1 MSFKDY
7 FSQQSSDYAKYRP
20 TYPEA
25 LFTYLADIAPN
36 RQIAWDCATGNG
48 QVAVSLA
55 GYFQHIYA
63 TDASTK
69 QIANAF
75 PHNRVIYTV
84 AVAEASGLADRS
96 IDLLTVGQALHW
108 FDLDRFYA
116 EAKRVLKLQG
126 VIAVWCYGLF
136 TVADMAC
143 QLHQVLQDFHQ
154 EIEPFWPP
162 ERKLVQECYRTIPF
176 PFTELELPN
185 FTMTAT
191 WSLDNTIGY
200 LSTWSAT
207 QRFIARYGV
216 EAMALGVDKIKRA
229 WGNPERV
236 IEIRWPIHI
245 RVGRWL

>member
-25 LFTYLADIAPN
+25 LFSYLAGIAPN

-55 GYFQHIYA
+55 GYFQQIYA

-75 PHNRVIYTV
+75 CHDRVTYTV
-84 AVAEASGLADRS
+84 AAAESSGLPDRS
-96 IDLLTVGQALHW
+96 IDLLTVGQSLHW

-136 TVADMAC
+136 AAGDGEG
-143 QLHQVLQDFHQ
+143 QLPQVLQNFYQ

-162 ERKLVQECYRTIPF
+162 ERKLVQECYRTISF
-176 PFTELELPN
+176 PFNELEPPVFN
-185 FTMTAT
+185 MSAT
-191 WSLDNTIGY
+191 WSLDNLIGY
-200 LSTWSAT
+200 LGTWSAT
-207 QRFIARYGV
+207 QRFIDRYGV
-216 EAMALGVDKIKRA
+216 EAMALGTDKIKRA
-229 WGNPERV
+229 WGTPERV
-236 IEIRWPIHI
+236 IDIRWPIHL
-245 RVGRWL
+245 RVGRCL